1 MATKYTFTVRFLKYF
16 FGPITV
22 AMALALT
29 ACTDDFGEDGF
40 LSIFEDDEEQSTN
53 QTSTSTNK
61 NSPNNTPNN
70 QTIAPPKTNTT
81 PANTISEQAWR
92 DSVRRDSI
100 QKSYQRE
107 LDSLH
112 EVYDK
117 MLIDST
123 SENTQSSSETRTLL
137 AEDIG
142 ITEIYGAFANQYSLL
157 YRKEIQIFDE
167 ESGETIAFL
176 MPFPIGIENICD
188 SITKSCNKRR
198 IMIKSWISGFT
209 DTATITRIVS
219 QDTILTQTFKFH
231 DDALIALTSPKQ
243 AQRQIEAYE
252 LDSDKQNLFYSESK
266 TITIYPM
273 QFFGSEPYFYADLY
287 ERIPSLYEEYEDPRY
302 WISAWVTPWA
312 DSISNIV
319 KEVARKL
326 PNGNLKVYQQ
336 YVQDTSIEQSC
347 RRVVGAIFEVLQ
359 SRNIKYVQDAGAT
372 GLLIG
377 QKINY
382 PVETLRKKQGI
393 CIETA
398 TLFASILERIGFKTA
413 IIFIPGHAFVGW
425 FDNSE
430 KEVLDL
436 IETTYIGNKS
446 TSWADAINAGLKT
459 FREQKELGNFIS
471 GNAAVIR
478 IDYAREMGILPNDI
492 P

>member
-1 MATKYTFTVRFLKYF
+1 MATKYTFTVKFLKNF
-16 FGPITV
+16 FGPITI

-29 ACTDDFGEDGF
+29 ACSDDFGEDGF

-53 QTSTSTNK
+53 QNSTSTNK

-100 QKSYQRE
+100 QKSYQKE

-112 EVYDK
+112 KEADK
-117 MLIDST
+117 MSIDST
-123 SENTQSSSETRTLL
+123 SENTQSSSATRTLL

-157 YRKEIQIFDE
+157 YQNEIQIFDE
-167 ESGETIAFL
+167 ENGKTITFR
-176 MPFPIGIENICD
+176 MPFPIAFENVCD
-188 SITKSCNKRR
+188 DITKACNRS

-209 DTATITRIVS
+209 DTATITRTIG
-219 QDTILTQTFKFH
+219 QDTVLTPTFKFH

-252 LDSDKQNLFYSESK
+252 LDSDKQILFYSESK

-273 QFFGSEPYFYADLY
+273 QFFGSEPYFYQDNYDELH
-287 ERIPSLYEEYEDPRY
+287 LLYEDPRY
-302 WISAWVTPWA
+302 WLSAWVTPWA

-326 PNGNLKVYQQ
+326 PNGGLKVYQQ
-336 YVQDTSIEQSC
+336 YVQDTSIEESS

-372 GLLIG
+372 GLIG

-446 TSWADAINAGLKT
+446 ASWADAINAGLKT
-459 FREQKELGNFIS
+459 FREQTELGNFLS
-471 GNAAVIR
+471 GKASVIR
-478 IDYAREMGILPNDI
+478 IDYAREMGILPNNI